1 MAFAQ
6 QGRPVD
12 LANAPQV
19 VLGFIGSRPVGFELF
34 AEIQTKGETIKGKP
48 LDLAGDNYLERSAT
62 IILSG

>member
-19 VLGFIGSRPVGFELF
+19 FLGFIDVPTGWF
-34 AEIQTKGETIKGKP
+34 
-48 LDLAGDNYLERSAT
+48 
-62 IILSG
+62 